1 MPYCTQCGTQ
11 AGGDDSF
18 CGKCGARQPGKGAN
32 DGAPNPWRGQN
43 PADWGAGI
51 SNKNASLL
59 CYIPW
64 LGWIA
69 CVFVLASQ
77 RFKRDT
83 VEGPEVRFH
92 AFQGLYLFVVW
103 LIVDWILSP
112 VLSFSGIGAHHVF
125 PGSGSFGG
133 LLKLVIVATWIVMI
147 VKTSQSEHY
156 RLPIIG
162 EMAERSVQEQRT

>member
-1 MPYCTQCGTQ
+1 MPFCTQCGTQ
-11 AGGDDSF
+11 AGANDRF
-18 CGKCGARQPGKGAN
+18 CGKCGARQPGNPSG
-32 DGAPNPWRGQN
+32 DGAPNPWRAQN
-43 PADWGAGI
+43 QADWAQGV

-64 LGWIA
+64 MGWIA

-92 AFQGLYLFVVW
+92 AFQGLYLFVAW

-112 VLSFSGIGAHHVF
+112 ALSYSGMGLHRAFSGAL
-125 PGSGSFGG
+125 GG
-133 LLKLVIVATWIVMI
+133 LLHLVILAAWIMMLI
-147 VKTSQSEHY
+147 KTSQNEHY

-162 EMAERSVQEQRT
+162 EMAERSVQEQRI

>member
-11 AGGDDSF
+11 AGADDRF
-18 CGKCGARQPGKGAN
+18 CGKCGARQPGNPSN
-32 DGAPNPWRGQN
+32 DGAPNPYRPAGN
-43 PADWGAGI
+43 ADWASGI
-51 SNKNASLL
+51 SPKNASLL

-69 CVFVLASQ
+69 AVMVLASQ

-92 AFQGLYLFVVW
+92 AFQGLYLFVAW

-112 VLSFSGIGAHHVF
+112 MLSFSWGGSHMFPRPLGA
-125 PGSGSFGG
+125 
-133 LLKLVIVATWIVMI
+133 LLHLVILAAWIMMI
-147 VKTSQSEHY
+147 IKVSQSEHY

-162 EMAERSVQEQRT
+162 EMAERSVREQRG